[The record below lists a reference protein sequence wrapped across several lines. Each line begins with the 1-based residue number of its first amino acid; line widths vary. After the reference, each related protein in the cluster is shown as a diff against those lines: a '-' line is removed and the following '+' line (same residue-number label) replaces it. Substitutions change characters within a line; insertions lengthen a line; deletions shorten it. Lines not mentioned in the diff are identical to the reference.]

1 MSMFKKLVFVSGLI
15 LLTMSLSA
23 CKSSKDAR
31 MESIFPADPSIIF
44 VVDAS
49 NDDQLENAKKLMDS
63 FPNTGVWALFKMGMI
78 QGMTSSG
85 VSYEEEV
92 KPLFEG
98 DWRMGFS
105 MNFPEELTNLKS
117 LDDFSALEANV
128 GPEKFNLFL
137 AFETEVPKLVENLL
151 QKQVDEGNLEMT
163 EEDDAKYWVD
173 ATGDGVIVRYN
184 DLFFITV
191 TKEMADKA
199 VERLEN
205 GEGFKTEKIA
215 ENNLG
220 YMYFDMEP
228 IKPLVQLMYSE
239 IGVTAVSEDV
249 EILGKNWFY
258 LAAEETGFR
267 LGVDSE
273 IVGGAAALKKIG
285 MDVTKEIGLLDK
297 VAADGLFLYAEDY
310 SLSSALKP
318 MIQGIAFDTSLLLQ
332 SEDVDLGK
340 DYYSEFLDTL
350 AGLASTDADTLDDI
364 LNSPFAIVAS
374 NVDAALPGLAVYLK
388 LDETKV
394 EEAKDIVLAMDSY
407 VDAVLV
413 EFDKVLELQELSTG
427 VVKRETAMVAGAA
440 LHKLSLDFSAY
451 PDGSF
456 DLVNDYAGFDI
467 TAVPLDLY
475 YGITGDNVFVI
486 ALYPEFEKV
495 YGKNSLADDVK
506 FKEAMKMIGGN
517 SQQIS
522 YFNPSMAMSSI
533 MHFLKIAA
541 AEDPANAEMLEQY
554 EKNAKVYVETLKY
567 IVAGSSFK
575 DGHIVGDVFV
585 KIEKPKAK
593 VTK

>member
-1 MSMFKKLVFVSGLI
+1 MSIFKKLVFVNGLI

-23 CKSSKDAR
+23 CKSSKDVR
-31 MESIFPADPSIIF
+31 MELVFPADPSIVF

-78 QGMTSSG
+78 QGMISSG

-105 MNFPEELTNLKS
+105 MNFPEELINLKS
-117 LDDFSALEANV
+117 LDDFSALEANI

-163 EEDDAKYWVD
+163 DEDDAQYWVD
-173 ATGDGVIVRYN
+173 VAGDGIIVRYD

-220 YMYFDMEP
+220 YMYLDMEP

-239 IGVTAVSEDV
+239 IGATAVSEDV

-285 MDVTKEIGLLDK
+285 MDLTKEIGLLDK
-297 VAADGLFLYAEDY
+297 VAADGVFLYAEDY

-318 MIQGIAFDTSLLLQ
+318 M
-332 SEDVDLGK
+332 K

-374 NVDAALPGLAVYLK
+374 NVDAALPGLTVYLK

-456 DLVNDYAGFDI
+456 DLVNNYAGFDI

-475 YGITGDNVFVI
+475 YGITGDDVFVI

-517 SQQIS
+517 AQQIS
-522 YFNPSMAMSSI
+522 YFNPSIAASSI
-533 MHFLKIAA
+533 IHFLKIAA

-567 IVAGSSFK
+567 IVGGSSFK

-593 VTK
+593 ATK